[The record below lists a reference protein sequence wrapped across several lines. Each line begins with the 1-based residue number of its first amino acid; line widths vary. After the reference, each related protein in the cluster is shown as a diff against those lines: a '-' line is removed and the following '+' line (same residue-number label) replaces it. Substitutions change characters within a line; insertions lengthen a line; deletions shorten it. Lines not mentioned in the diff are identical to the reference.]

1 MISSTPL
8 GRIPTYGGTSMGVK
22 RGMNLKVMLF
32 FAPLIVA
39 TVLAGLARADRRYIS
54 DRLIVSLRAAPEK
67 DGMRIRTLISN
78 TPVEVVEESG
88 QYLKVRTEQGEEGWI
103 EKRYISSEL
112 PKPIIIDGLK
122 KEIDQLQARIRDFE
136 AGKNPLADKLKAVE
150 ERHFAKVR
158 ELEEHAAK
166 LAGDRS
172 KLQKSND
179 RLHNEIER
187 LNHEIARH
195 KGTGKL
201 QWFLAGAAVFCLG
214 LIAGHVTRRKKRY
227 YIDL

>member
-1 MISSTPL
+1 
-8 GRIPTYGGTSMGVK
+8 
-22 RGMNLKVMLF
+22 
-32 FAPLIVA
+32 
-39 TVLAGLARADRRYIS
+39 
-54 DRLIVSLRAAPEK
+54 
-67 DGMRIRTLISN
+67 
-78 TPVEVVEESG
+78 
-88 QYLKVRTEQGEEGWI
+88 
-103 EKRYISSEL
+103 
-112 PKPIIIDGLK
+112 
-122 KEIDQLQARIRDFE
+122 
-136 AGKNPLADKLKAVE
+136 LADKLKAVE
-150 ERHFAKVR
+150 ERHIAKVR
-158 ELEEHAAK
+158 ELEEHAAN

-195 KGTGKL
+195 KGTRKL